1 MAGSVQGVTPQP
13 QGPKGPEGPNLNR
26 LMTNIE
32 VATQAFKEAAQAF
45 DTEAQG
51 VSRSQ
56 LGVKAK
62 SANETTSTSK
72 KTETPNSAAAEIWAA
87 AAAEADESEDVKKK
101 KKKTLTLLEKKM
113 AEMEALEGMID
124 ESHVEEGERGIIKEF
139 FHNMS
144 KLRQLRRQ
152 LKQINEQKE
161 YYAKLLEQEKRRQG
175 Q

>member
-1 MAGSVQGVTPQP
+1 MAGPIQGITPPP
-13 QGPKGPEGPNLNR
+13 QGNHGPEGPNVSR

-32 VATQAFKEAAQAF
+32 VATNAFKEAAQVF
-45 DTEAQG
+45 DSEAQG

-56 LGVKAK
+56 LGVKTKSSSESSSAK
-62 SANETTSTSK
+62 KA
-72 KTETPNSAAAEIWAA
+72 ETPTSGAAEIWAA
-87 AAAEADESEDVKKK
+87 AAAASEESEDVKKK
-101 KKKTLTLLEKKM
+101 KKKTITLLEKKM

-124 ESHVEEGERGIIKEF
+124 ESHVEEEEKGIIKEF

-161 YYAKLLEQEKRRQG
+161 YYNKIIEQEKKRQN